1 MVGKY
6 GITVDE
12 VRNYQGLNDQDI
24 GDAPVTTFIEQAEE
38 EAERITHQRWIP
50 EQVIERK
57 EGHPG
62 KRLLVLDNRPIT
74 QVLQV
79 RRKEDTDSF
88 TDLDPNN
95 LNIENNTGRIVLT
108 EDAQENTWNTQGY
121 QRNIIKY
128 TYADM
133 REDQTALTDTVST
146 NSSGDTTVEVED
158 SSLFSSD
165 DYVKIH
171 GIDGNQEIVQ
181 VSNTSTGTP
190 DTITVEELQLDH
202 ESGSSVVL
210 MKPPKAAINLIKV
223 LASIRVAAYKI
234 GGTQDFQSSYNLGD
248 LEVTKGEPYPPFKQ
262 LLPEFK
268 NERDYLVN
276 KLKSP
281 VVK

>member
-6 GITVDE
+6 GITEDE

-24 GDAPVTTFIEQAEE
+24 GEAPIQDFILQAEE
-38 EAERITHQRWIP
+38 EAEDITHQKWVP
-50 EQVIERK
+50 TQEIERK

-62 KRLLVLDNRPIT
+62 KRLLMLDNRPVT

-79 RRKEDTDSF
+79 RRKEDESNF

-95 LNIENNTGRIVLT
+95 LEIQNNNGRIVLT
-108 EDAQENTWNTQGY
+108 ENAEENTWNTQGL

-128 TYADM
+128 SYADM
-133 REDQTALTDTVST
+133 NEDQTALTDTVSS
-146 NSSGDTTVEVED
+146 NSSGDTVVEVED
-158 SSLFSSD
+158 SSLFSDD

-171 GIDGNQEIVQ
+171 GIDGNEEIVQ
-181 VSNTSTGTP
+181 VSSTTTGSP
-190 DTITVEELQLDH
+190 DTITVEELQIDH
-202 ESGSSVVL
+202 TSGSSVVL
-210 MKPPKAAINLIKV
+210 MTPPETALNLIKV

-268 NERDYLVN
+268 NERDFLVN

-281 VVK
+281 VIK